1 MQLGSL
7 VLAFFVCSSA
17 ALSPRHARRE
27 ANAPTPEELQKAADR
42 QSEKVQHDYNDA
54 MDRLRLYARPRWR
67 DYLNEGQVDSALG
80 QLANTY
86 GMGCVGEKESTT
98 MTCKPRLETP
108 NGRHLHQIYNL
119 TVTVELLLMY
129 FAGTSSTI
137 YAYFGDKDIVHD
149 EDLKQLTPIF
159 SNPQMG
165 ATETVDIPLAQV
177 FGTKYIQLADLK
189 RLKIVQSPAQNDW
202 FKIHSIKLKA
212 IHASSRM
219 PLVNNQYEFFPG
231 GLLGSYREENGKQA
245 KYNVEW
251 SGELNW
257 DSWQQ
262 TFDSKRMDEDL
273 ERQSEAD
280 GRERTWLEKH
290 DKYMSD
296 VKHTGSPRW
305 EHLIR
310 DAKLEKA
317 IEELSSKYR
326 IDCDGTD
333 SGMDC
338 KPKVESAVVG
348 RNWHQF
354 TNMTIDATIQNW
366 PTAGTDSKIYAYFGD
381 KAFIHDGDMDQL
393 VPLFDAPSMGKTVR
407 VDVKVPLVFGTDKP
421 DLLALRTFKIVQSP
435 AADDDF
441 SIGGITFRVTHAA
454 SGMKMVN
461 TQYNV
466 FPDWLG
472 TEVMEHGKQAKYN
485 IEWTGALDW
494 DQWHTKFGGG
504 RSQEE
509 FQRVEDALNEAQ
521 YPWQWAPWDSM
532 RNRMREISRKSKGAA

>member
-159 SNPQMG
+159 SNHKWAPPRLL
-165 ATETVDIPLAQV
+165 IYRWPRCSAQ
-177 FGTKYIQLADLK
+177 
-189 RLKIVQSPAQNDW
+189 
-202 FKIHSIKLKA
+202 SIKLKA

-262 TFDSKRMDEDL
+262 TFDSKRN
-273 ERQSEAD
+273 

-305 EHLIR
+305 ELIR

-381 KAFIHDGDMDQL
+381 KASSTMGTWINL
-393 VPLFDAPSMGKTVR
+393 SPSSTPQHGKTVR